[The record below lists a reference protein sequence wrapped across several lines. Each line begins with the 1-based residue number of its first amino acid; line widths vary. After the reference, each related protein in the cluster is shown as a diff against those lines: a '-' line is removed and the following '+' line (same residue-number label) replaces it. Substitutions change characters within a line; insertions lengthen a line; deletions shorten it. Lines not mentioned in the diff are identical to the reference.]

1 MGGGKEGETTESVV
15 PKAAMESL
23 RETLASTEEL
33 SANLLQFL
41 SMADPDVLAEL
52 PPLHRA
58 RAFLL
63 LAKAASTLFA
73 VRLRCSGIHPDDHP
87 VTKEFERLSL
97 YEEKLERFDDWSK
110 APLRPST
117 KLNHQAAT
125 RFIGHSLPDLTP
137 EQRKS
142 MRDISRGDGGRS
154 RAPEKHRAKK
164 KRKYQSSEKPSA
176 RAAAQEFL
184 EKAAR
189 ELLSSGDCGV
199 KGPLQN
205 ISDEDDE

>member
-1 MGGGKEGETTESVV
+1 MGGGKVEGTVESAV
-15 PKAAMESL
+15 PRAAMDSL
-23 RETLASTEEL
+23 RETLASMEDV
-33 SANLLQFL
+33 SANLGQFL
-41 SMADPDVLAEL
+41 SMSDPEVLAEL

-63 LAKAASTLFA
+63 LAKSVSTLFS
-73 VRLRCSGIHPDDHP
+73 VRLRCSGIHPDNHP
-87 VTKEFERLSL
+87 VSKEFERLSL

-117 KLNHQAAT
+117 KLNYQAAT

-142 MRDISRGDGGRS
+142 MRDISRGNGARS
-154 RAPEKHRAKK
+154 RPSEQRRAKK
-164 KRKYQSSEKPSA
+164 KRRYESAEKPSA

-189 ELLSSGDCGV
+189 ELLSSSDCGL